1 MAGYLVLAVL
11 AAFGVLSLLWAMFGW
26 LLPVCREGWML
37 CPGKPGDLSTVY
49 VYLWLRSMGIVKCPL
64 ILADLGLSRE
74 ERIRLT
80 EKGIEICSL
89 VELSERLGI
98 GAETT

>member
-11 AAFGVLSLLWAMFGW
+11 AAFGVLSLLWALFGW
-26 LLPVCREGWML
+26 LLPVCREGWIL
-37 CPGKPGDLSTVY
+37 CPGKPGELSNVY

-64 ILADLGLSRE
+64 ILADLGLSE
-74 ERIRLT
+74 KERAWLT

-89 VELSERLGI
+89 AELSERLGI

>member
-26 LLPVCREGWML
+26 LLPVCREGWIL
-37 CPGKPGDLSTVY
+37 CPGRTGDLAAVY
-49 VYLWLRSMGIVKCPL
+49 VYLWLRSMGIVRCPL
-64 ILADLGLSRE
+64 VLADLGLSGE
-74 ERIRLT
+74 ERTRLT

-89 VELSERLGI
+89 AELSERLGI